1 MMTVGAQEQAAA
13 DAIEE
18 AVARTGM
25 SAERW
30 MPPTS
35 AAQAAS
41 VQEDPSCG
49 CGAEVQEA
57 LSPPIPTHLPGQI
70 VFRIHGMDC
79 ADEIAAL
86 KREVG
91 PLVGEDKLGFDLL
104 NGRMSIDVTPDAA
117 LRSEERRVGKECVRT
132 CKYRGW
138 PRH

>member
-70 VFRIHGMDC
+70 VFR
-79 ADEIAAL
+79 
-86 KREVG
+86 
-91 PLVGEDKLGFDLL
+91 
-104 NGRMSIDVTPDAA
+104 
-117 LRSEERRVGKECVRT
+117 SEEHTSELQSLMRISYAVFCLKKKKKQLRPT
-132 CKYRGW
+132 IIATSQTLTQNNKY
-138 PRH
+138 HNKSQLITKTH